1 MEISNYNLTDLQKNK
16 NIRSDFIQGNENI
29 KNNTKEDKIKIS
41 LLNVDSIYRNVNPKN
56 IYESTNVFLPKNPI
70 TTKKG
75 SRTLKIYYPDHSLKS
90 GDLVTIKNVES
101 INKTLSNSLFLFNS
115 FEYLIIKINHNI
127 PKDYKLCIDSINIDI
142 NMLSEL
148 YNNNNNQFYGS
159 IPINMLIGPKTIST
173 YKDILDSYQNIKSNT
188 LILIE
193 NLIKV
198 DAGDNYSDDYI
209 YNNYLFVKLDFIFT
223 ITINPELLYR
233 INDVYNIKFTNLNGI
248 PLNFINSDYPI
259 DYNKKQGK
267 LEITNTELDYIYI
280 DVKSKAFH
288 SGSSGGSKVSI
299 FKILKTISGFPNAGE
314 FSINLRNNFTNVV
327 RIELVSSEFT
337 FTDFIVKENINNK
350 LYWQHLDDGDY
361 VYSISI
367 PSGNYSA
374 NNLIETISNKLNE
387 VERIN
392 STPENRIY
400 NKFELEL
407 NTFTHELKVKAFSE
421 TVLPN
426 SITESTI
433 SIDNKQYFKLDI
445 KHPNNFVE
453 EGDMIT
459 ISNSEAIGQI
469 PKSSINTTHQVYKIN
484 KIDQTY
490 SIILA
495 PFNTITSTSV
505 EKGGSS
511 LKIKTVAKFRFLFD
525 RKDTLGDILGFKNSG
540 NKYSITTFDSII
552 SNRNDYVYTNNLDS
566 VGNKSSFNNVLQFSG
581 SNNYWLLYLNNFES
595 VILNNGLESCFAKI
609 LLSGSQGDIIYN
621 SFVNSPLEFD
631 LPIPTISELNIK
643 VTDPKGNIV
652 NFENTNFS
660 FTIRI
665 YELLSKPKGTV
676 KYANETSYHG
686 ELIEKLR
693 KQDIG
698 LNV

>member
-1 MEISNYNLTDLQKNK
+1 MYN
-16 NIRSDFIQGNENI
+16 
-29 KNNTKEDKIKIS
+29 
-41 LLNVDSIYRNVNPKN
+41 
-56 IYESTNVFLPKNPI
+56 
-70 TTKKG
+70 
-75 SRTLKIYYPDHSLKS
+75 
-90 GDLVTIKNVES
+90 
-101 INKTLSNSLFLFNS
+101 
-115 FEYLIIKINHNI
+115 
-127 PKDYKLCIDSINIDI
+127 
-142 NMLSEL
+142 
-148 YNNNNNQFYGS
+148 
-159 IPINMLIGPKTIST
+159 
-173 YKDILDSYQNIKSNT
+173 
-188 LILIE
+188 
-193 NLIKV
+193 
-198 DAGDNYSDDYI
+198 YI
-209 YNNYLFVKLDFIFT
+209 YDNYLFVKLDFIFT
-223 ITINPELLYR
+223 ITNNPELLYR
-233 INDVYNIKFTNLNGI
+233 IKDVYNIKFTNLNGI

-267 LEITNTELDYIYI
+267 VEITNTESDYIYI
-280 DVKSKAFH
+280 NVKSKAFH
-288 SGSSGGSKVSI
+288 AGNSGGSSI
-299 FKILKTISGFPNAGE
+299 SVFKILRTISGFPNAGE

-367 PSGNYSA
+367 PSGNYSS
-374 NNLIETISNKLNE
+374 NNLIDTISKKLND
-387 VERIN
+387 VERVN
-392 STPENRIY
+392 SSPESRIY

-421 TVLPN
+421 TILPN

-469 PKSSINTTHQVYKIN
+469 PKSSINSTHQVYKIN
-484 KIDQTY
+484 KVDQTY

-505 EKGGSS
+505 QKGGTS
-511 LKIKTVAKFRFLFD
+511 LKIKTVANFRFLFD
-525 RKDTLGDILGFKNSG
+525 RNDTLGDILGFKNSG
-540 NKYSITTFDSII
+540 DKYSITPFNSII
-552 SNRNDYVYTNNLDS
+552 SNRNDYIYPNNLDS
-566 VGNKSSFNNVLQFSG
+566 VGNKSSLNNILQFSG
-581 SNNYWLLYLNNFES
+581 TNNYWLLYLNNFES

-609 LLSGSQGDIIYN
+609 LLSGSQGDTIYN

-631 LPIPTISELNIK
+631 VPIPTISELNVK
-643 VTDPKGNIV
+643 VTDPKGNIID
-652 NFENTNFS
+652 FENTNFS
-660 FTIRI
+660 FTVRI
-665 YELLSKPKGTV
+665 YELLSKPKGTG
-676 KYANETSYHG
+676 KYANETSYHN